1 MIMKLRVKNDWRQ
14 VTSWQKI
21 ILTDYILYVYNYSV
35 SEDSNGGM
43 RMEPTILSSIIAR
56 SMALLDGVLGFWTT
70 PVTVMGNTACGMP
83 ILHVGLNPCGVAF
96 TAAIAQLVQQ
106 STVMLSGIM
115 AGLSAR
121 SG

>member
-1 MIMKLRVKNDWRQ
+1 
-14 VTSWQKI
+14 
-21 ILTDYILYVYNYSV
+21 
-35 SEDSNGGM
+35 
-43 RMEPTILSSIIAR
+43 MEPTILSSIIAR

-70 PVTVMGNTACGMP
+70 PVTVTGNTACGMP
-83 ILHVGLNPCGVAF
+83 VLHVGLNSCGVAF